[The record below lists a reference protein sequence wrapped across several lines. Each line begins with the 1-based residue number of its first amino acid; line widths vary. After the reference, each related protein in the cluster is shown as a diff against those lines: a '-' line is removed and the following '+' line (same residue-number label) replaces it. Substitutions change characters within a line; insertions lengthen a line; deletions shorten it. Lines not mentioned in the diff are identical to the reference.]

1 MVAVV
6 VIAVV
11 TAATEDDEDEFVD
24 ELAVVVSFVMSVKL
38 SDFLESDSRLARR
51 AVA

>member
-1 MVAVV
+1 MVVVAVV

-11 TAATEDDEDEFVD
+11 TAATDDDEDEFVV
-24 ELAVVVSFVMSVKL
+24 VVVSFVMSVKL
-38 SDFLESDSRLARR
+38 RDFLESDSRLARR

>member
-11 TAATEDDEDEFVD
+11 TAATEDEFVD

>member
-1 MVAVV
+1 MVVVAVV

-11 TAATEDDEDEFVD
+11 TAATDDDGD
-24 ELAVVVSFVMSVKL
+24 ELAVVVSFAMSVKL
-38 SDFLESDSRLARR
+38 RDFLESDSRLARR

>member
-1 MVAVV
+1 M

-11 TAATEDDEDEFVD
+11 TAATDDDEDELVV
-24 ELAVVVSFVMSVKL
+24 VVVSFVMSVKL

-51 AVA
+51 AAA